1 MEIINLLSAPYP
13 QKRKTSSKSKEN
25 VMMDEAMSILQSK
38 NNKVHNLD
46 EAFGMTIG
54 ASLRSISNIRNKEF
68 LNIKIQEIIFQPQFI
83 NPMVLFVPIYMMQT
97 LPIPYPPVRRIT

>member
-1 MEIINLLSAPYP
+1 
-13 QKRKTSSKSKEN
+13 
-25 VMMDEAMSILQSK
+25 MDEAMSILQSK

-68 LNIKIQEIIFQPQFI
+68 LNIKIQEIIF
-83 NPMVLFVPIYMMQT
+83 
-97 LPIPYPPVRRIT
+97 